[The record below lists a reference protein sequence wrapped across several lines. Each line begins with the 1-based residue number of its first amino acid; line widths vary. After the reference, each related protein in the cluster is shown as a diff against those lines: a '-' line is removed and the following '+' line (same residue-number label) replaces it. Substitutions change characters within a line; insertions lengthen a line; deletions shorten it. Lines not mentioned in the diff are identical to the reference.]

1 MKAIILAAGRGSRMG
16 GLTQNAPKCMTV
28 LAGKPL
34 IEWQLEAIR
43 EAGITRIGVVR
54 GYMAGKIAYPGL
66 ATFENPR
73 WAETNM
79 VMSLVRAGE
88 WLCKE
93 DCIVS
98 YSDIV
103 YPGATVAKLAAAR
116 GDLAIAYDVNWLALW
131 RERFAD
137 PLADAETFRIDDQ
150 GGLTEIGSRAKSLDE
165 IKGQYM
171 GLLKFSPH
179 AWTGVSK
186 LLEGLAAQ
194 VRDKLDMTALL
205 KRLLADGMRID
216 TVPVT
221 DPWFEVDNE
230 TDLSLYESKAKRR
243 GGRLW

>member
-34 IEWQLEAIR
+34 IEWQLDALR
-43 EAGITRIGVVR
+43 KSGISAIGVVR
-54 GYMAGKIAYPGL
+54 GYMAEKIAFPGL

-79 VMSLVRAGE
+79 VMSLVRADE
-88 WLCKE
+88 WLSKE

-103 YPGATVAKLAAAR
+103 YPGETVAKLAAAR
-116 GDLAIAYDVNWLALW
+116 GDLAITYDANWLKLW

-137 PLADAETFRIDDQ
+137 PLADAETFRTDAQ
-150 GGLTEIGSRAKSLDE
+150 GVLTEIGSRAKSLDE

-171 GLLKFSPH
+171 GLLKFSP
-179 AWTGVSK
+179 AGWNRVTG
-186 LLEGLAAQ
+186 LLATLGAET
-194 VRDKLDMTALL
+194 RDKLDMTSLL
-205 KRLLADGMRID
+205 KRLLAEGMRID

-221 DPWFEVDNE
+221 APWFEVDNE
-230 TDLSLYESKAKRR
+230 NDLRLYQGKVKQP